1 MHGHYPNVN
10 MDRICMFTTARDR
23 YDGAWIGLSDRS
35 SESLFT
41 WDDQSV
47 VTYTNWGVNEPN
59 SWMNHNEDCVEA
71 KLNVSYRMG

>member
-1 MHGHYPNVN
+1 MFITAK
-10 MDRICMFTTARDR
+10 DRT
-23 YDGAWIGLSDRS
+23 DGVWLGLSDRT

-71 KLNVSYRMG
+71 KLNVSQNI